1 MNNTDI
7 SDALS
12 GIDSS
17 FIDEAAYE
25 LHGNTEPVKEK
36 KDDTSVKSART
47 RRTAKILY
55 ITIPAAAAIILMV
68 CVALPAI
75 LRVNKSTATAES
87 ANYAPAAAD
96 AAAEAPMEESA
107 AEAEE
112 EPVAQAEEA
121 EIESKDEV
129 MEHQYIN
136 EDEEPIAS
144 AAASEPEAYADTAGA
159 ASETAAEYEAAPAAE
174 ESAES
179 YDEEADRK
187 TFAANG
193 TVSLLLG
200 KAVYENGTLLID
212 AKGTIPENI
221 EDIRY
226 SIASKDGDKED
237 MQKTEGRVGDI
248 LKKEKEDTVPSDKL
262 KFDISSLKL
271 SPGSYTITVGSSST
285 DFTVR

>member
-1 MNNTDI
+1 MNNTDLF
-7 SDALS
+7 DALS

-36 KDDTSVKSART
+36 TNATPVKSART

-144 AAASEPEAYADTAGA
+144 AAASEPAVE
-159 ASETAAEYEAAPAAE
+159 SEAAPAAE

-179 YDEEADRK
+179 YDEEANRK

-193 TVSLLLG
+193 TMPFVLG
-200 KAVYENGTLLID
+200 EAVYENGILLID
-212 AKGTIPENI
+212 AKGNIPENI
-221 EDIRY
+221 EDIGY
-226 SIASKDGDKED
+226 SITSKDGNKKDS
-237 MQKTEGRVGDI
+237 QKTEGRVGDI
-248 LKKEKEDTVPSDKL
+248 LKKEKEDTVSSDKL

-271 SPGSYTITVGSSST
+271 SPGSYTITVGNSST